1 MDYSRINGT
10 WEYMLQW
17 DSMCRTP
24 TWYNN
29 KWEAGEGSYE
39 VGDIQLSNKKKVH
52 ESTAP
57 IAIKWSSRFMLGK
70 KLRMGVVR
78 NQDKA
83 LTVDHVLFIWNISKK
98 YWIKLNSEEEK
109 KELE

>member
-1 MDYSRINGT
+1 MDDSRISGK
-10 WEYMLQW
+10 WKYLLQW

-29 KWEAGEGSYE
+29 TWEAGEGSYE
-39 VGDIQLSNKKKVH
+39 VGVIYLSNEKKVY

-57 IAIKWSSRFMLGK
+57 IARKWSSRFMLGGK
-70 KLRMGVVR
+70 IRMGVVR

-83 LTVDHVLFIWNISKK
+83 LTVDHILFIF
-98 YWIKLNSEEEK
+98 
-109 KELE
+109 